1 MLPPL
6 LIPICVV
13 LSLTLLCLGHEQV
26 EDVVAGSVVI
36 DVPAKVEDKLTEL
49 VHILIVNSAIY
60 ASDSDSVSD
69 FSFGPVMISRLLVR
83 N

>member
-1 MLPPL
+1 MLY
-6 LIPICVV
+6 
-13 LSLTLLCLGHEQV
+13 LTLLCFGHEQV

-49 VHILIVNSAIY
+49 VHILIVNSPIY